1 MFIKIHHYKLLR
13 RKKEKNMVKIKK
25 YFSSFLVILFFIII
39 IAILLKKYRS
49 NKSNFFIYHNFN
61 MTLNNKEKKYQ
72 KFIAILPKLK
82 NETISNLTTIFQGRE
97 LFINGN
103 NLTNEYIHFIR
114 PLEEES
120 KNNKKYENITPYEF
134 INSSRKNQYNKT
146 EFYNLCN
153 EEKLIDSQN
162 FEYSNDP
169 LISII
174 VKSYNKRDIILKSI
188 RSIQNQSLKNIEII
202 IVDDG

>member
-1 MFIKIHHYKLLR
+1 
-13 RKKEKNMVKIKK
+13 
-25 YFSSFLVILFFIII
+25 
-39 IAILLKKYRS
+39 
-49 NKSNFFIYHNFN
+49 
-61 MTLNNKEKKYQ
+61 MTLNNKEKEYQ
-72 KFIAILPKLK
+72 KFIAILPKLN

-114 PLEEES
+114 PLGEES
-120 KNNKKYENITPYEF
+120 KNSKKYENITPYEF

-153 EEKLIDSQN
+153 EEKLIDSQK
-162 FEYSNDP
+162 FEYSNNP

-174 VKSYNKRDIILKSI
+174 VK
-188 RSIQNQSLKNIEII
+188 
-202 IVDDG
+202 